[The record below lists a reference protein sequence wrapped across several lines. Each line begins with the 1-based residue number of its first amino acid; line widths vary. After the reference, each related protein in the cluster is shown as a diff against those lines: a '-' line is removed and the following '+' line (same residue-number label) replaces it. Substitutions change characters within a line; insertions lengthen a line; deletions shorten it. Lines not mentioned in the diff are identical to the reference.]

1 MIQNSCAV
9 AALGLVAI
17 ALIVGGAVFLA
28 NLPEIEREQSSQ
40 EWARAAQKEAQARI
54 VEAKSNTML
63 AAIAG
68 MVLVTI
74 FGFSLAFVVV
84 MRDIRNQPPVIV
96 RYIDNDIVDAEHRIA
111 QGSSTQLAIPDR
123 SVQEVRY
130 GR

>member
-9 AALGLVAI
+9 VVLGLVTI
-17 ALIVGGAVFLA
+17 ALVVGGAVFLV
-28 NLPEIEREQSSQ
+28 NWPEIEREQSSQ

-54 VEAKSNTML
+54 VEARSNTML

-96 RYIDNDIVDAEHRIA
+96 RYIDNDVGAEYRIA
-111 QGSSTQLAIPDR
+111 RGSSTQLAIPDR